1 MSNLLQGVDQ
11 RLKEIIDAD
20 LASDG
25 SQPIDHSLEDI
36 STDVDGT
43 AEMTLQDIY
52 KQLIL
57 KEDIIIIIDA
67 IDETRVRKGLSSI
80 KAKENAKL
88 RDNDLP
94 TDSTT
99 LEYIVHSDDEL
110 KKQKRIK
117 LQIFL
122 KQRPTVKIHK
132 MIVADDM

>member
-1 MSNLLQGVDQ
+1 MKD
-11 RLKEIIDAD
+11 IIDAD

-25 SQPIDHSLEDI
+25 SQPIDNTLEDI
-36 STDVDGT
+36 STDVEGDGT

-67 IDETRVRKGLSSI
+67 IDEIRVRKGLSSI

-94 TDSTT
+94 TDNTT

-122 KQRPTVKIHK
+122 KQKATVKIHK